1 MECKRDRRNENA
13 PQSTSSNNQKAPGQ
27 EQAVQFPMSKRVIRD
42 ILDAINDYSLTAS
55 YVWWRVGGHLRD
67 VFHVVCGTLDCAFA
81 RRSTL
86 VEQQELRMEDCEL
99 AGSNPVPKHDEAGS
113 S

>member
-1 MECKRDRRNENA
+1 MNA
-13 PQSTSSNNQKAPGQ
+13 LLRMSRNNQRANGQ
-27 EQAVQFPMSKRVIRD
+27 EQDIEIPMKTRVSTQL
-42 ILDAINDYSLTAS
+42 LDGINDYSFTAS

-67 VFHVVCGTLDCAFA
+67 VFHVVCGTLDCAFT

-86 VEQQELRMEDCEL
+86 LEQQESRMEDCEL
-99 AGSNPVPKHDEAGS
+99 AGSNPIPKHDEAGS